1 VNAVQCSLQ
10 HSPLHSPS
18 LYLDLT
24 AFLPMP
30 LFSLPLLLRQ
40 HNCLGPCCRAPLP
53 RLVIIYPAPIRPQRV
68 QRQRTL
74 QTAKHRFRR
83 QAFEEA
89 PYCGQIGGEEREER
103 EVQFE
108 ENEGDDAG
116 DDEIAVLDVVAVV
129 DGFDDEG
136 HAGCEGGHGAVG
148 VLVKGNGREMG

>member
-30 LFSLPLLLRQ
+30 LFSLPPLLRQ

-89 PYCGQIGGEEREER
+89 PYCGQIGGEERE
-103 EVQFE
+103 VQFE

-129 DGFDDEG
+129 DGFDAEG

-148 VLVKGNGREMG
+148 ALVKGNGREMG